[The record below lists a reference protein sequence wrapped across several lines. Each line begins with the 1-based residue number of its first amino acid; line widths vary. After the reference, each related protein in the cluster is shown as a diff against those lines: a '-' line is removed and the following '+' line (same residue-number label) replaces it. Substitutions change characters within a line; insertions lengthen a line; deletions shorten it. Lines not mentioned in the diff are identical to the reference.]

1 MERNCNLELR
11 LETPSF
17 DDHTIAEKTCPSQL
31 MELTKEHRRL
41 AEIIEMIHTASLIHD
56 DVLDESDMRRGQ
68 ETVHQLYGTRV
79 AVLAGDFMFAQS
91 SWKEEMRSPNSEEK
105 QDNRKLTIFYN
116 GRVSSCDVT
125 DIQARSIILLA
136 TQEIGGEKLT
146 TPASSGTSSES
157 SSKPQQYYKQ
167 NKGLSMKKSLQQFLQ
182 KRRTRIQATSPY
194 STQ

>member
-31 MELTKEHRRL
+31 M
-41 AEIIEMIHTASLIHD
+41 
-56 DVLDESDMRRGQ
+56 
-68 ETVHQLYGTRV
+68 
-79 AVLAGDFMFAQS
+79 
-91 SWKEEMRSPNSEEK
+91 KEEMRSPNSEEK